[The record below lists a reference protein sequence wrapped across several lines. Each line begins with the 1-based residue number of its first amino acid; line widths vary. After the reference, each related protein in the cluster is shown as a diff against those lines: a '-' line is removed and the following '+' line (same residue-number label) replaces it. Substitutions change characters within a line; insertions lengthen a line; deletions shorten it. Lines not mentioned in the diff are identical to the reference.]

1 MSLRGEISR
10 IRWTAIVGFLM
21 LAGCGSTPP
30 TAFYTLNPLS
40 TPLPA
45 TQTGVSRSDVTIGV
59 GPVTIPEFLDR
70 PQIVTRTTAN
80 RLDVD
85 EFHRWGGSLQ
95 EDFARV
101 LVENL
106 SRLLAT
112 NRVSVYPN
120 PEPLDLRYR
129 IVIDI
134 QQFDGRL
141 GEDVTLNALWTL
153 LDEKA
158 GKPSPLTRRFEYRAP
173 AASADYE
180 GLVAAHSAALEA
192 FSREL
197 ADALQN
203 AR

>member
-1 MSLRGEISR
+1 MNLRGNRR
-10 IRWTAIVGFLM
+10 ILGAMAGFFM

-30 TAFYTLNPLS
+30 TAFYTLSPLS
-40 TPLPA
+40 LPLPTA
-45 TQTGVSRSDVTIGV
+45 QTGVSRSDVTIGV
-59 GPVTIPEFLDR
+59 GPVTLPEFLDR

-141 GEDVTLNALWTL
+141 GEGVTLNAIWTL

-158 GKPSPLTRRFEYRAP
+158 GKPSLTRRFEYQTP

>member
-1 MSLRGEISR
+1 MMNLRGNRR
-10 IRWTAIVGFLM
+10 ITGAMAGLFM

-30 TAFYTLNPLS
+30 TAFYTLSPLS
-40 TPLPA
+40 ASLPTA
-45 TQTGVSRSDVTIGV
+45 QTGASRSDVTIGV
-59 GPVTIPEFLDR
+59 GPVTVPEFLDR

-141 GEDVTLNALWTL
+141 GEGVTLNAIWML

-158 GKPSPLTRRFEYRAP
+158 GKPSLTRRFEYQTP

>member
-1 MSLRGEISR
+1 MMNLRGNCR
-10 IRWTAIVGFLM
+10 ITAAMAGLFM

-30 TAFYTLNPLS
+30 TAFYTLSPLS
-40 TPLPA
+40 PPVPTA
-45 TQTGVSRSDVTIGV
+45 QAGVSRSEATIGV
-59 GPVTIPEFLDR
+59 GPITLPEFLDR

-112 NRVSVYPN
+112 NRVSVYPG
-120 PEPLDLRYR
+120 PEPLDLHYR

-141 GEDVTLNALWTL
+141 GESVTLNAIWTL
-153 LDEKA
+153 LDEKT
-158 GKPSPLTRRFEYRAP
+158 GKPLLIRRFEYLAP
-173 AASADYE
+173 AAADYE

-197 ADALQN
+197 ADVLQN

>member
-1 MSLRGEISR
+1 MNRRGNHR
-10 IRWTAIVGFLM
+10 IAWATMVVLFM

-30 TAFYTLNPLS
+30 TAFYTLSPLS
-40 TPLPA
+40 A
-45 TQTGVSRSDVTIGV
+45 SSQTAQAHASDDSAIGV
-59 GPVTIPEFLDR
+59 GPITIPEFLDR
-70 PQIVTRTTAN
+70 PQIVTRTSAN

-112 NRVSVYPN
+112 NRITVYPA

-129 IVIDI
+129 IAIDV

-141 GEDVTLNALWTL
+141 SEGVTLNAVWTL
-153 LDEKA
+153 LDERT
-158 GKPSPLTRRFEYRAP
+158 GKPLRTQRFESLAP
-173 AASADYE
+173 ATSADYE
-180 GLVAAHSAALEA
+180 ALAAAHSAALA
-192 FSREL
+192 TFSREL

>member
-1 MSLRGEISR
+1 MNLRGISQ
-10 IRWTAIVGFLM
+10 ICWTAMVGLFM

-30 TAFYTLNPLS
+30 TAFYTLNPLRAS
-40 TPLPA
+40 LPTA
-45 TQTGVSRSDVTIGV
+45 QTGASRNDITIGV

-95 EDFARV
+95 EDSARV

-106 SRLLAT
+106 SRLLGT
-112 NRVSVYPN
+112 NQVSVYPN
-120 PEPLDLRYR
+120 PEPLDLHYR

-141 GEDVTLNALWTL
+141 GEGVTLNAIWTL
-153 LDEKA
+153 LNEKT
-158 GKPSPLTRRFEYRAP
+158 GKPLLTRRFEYQAP
-173 AASADYE
+173 ATSADYE
-180 GLVAAHSAALEA
+180 GLIAAHSAALEA

-197 ADALQN
+197 ADAMQN
-203 AR
+203 IG